1 MVNPEHTYTPIV
13 IIKRRIEDMKK
24 LLTVLLVCCLT
35 LIRSAYASCPG
46 QIHENVRETPFPQK
60 HNTLY
65 INPSPLLVPL
75 EMKQSDYLQ
84 FNLSQ
89 DKRFESAGSILSE
102 KTPWCMFN
110 PHRILENGTWYWRVR
125 SISRSGEA
133 MPWSETYTFTVT
145 EDVPEFV
152 TPTFDVFLN
161 NIPKE
166 HARIYCFLRDS
177 LDNARKAMRQHPD
190 FEPMIA
196 ESREAL
202 AMDYRTDRNPY
213 SKVSLM
219 YTHTDYLNTAYTMF
233 QRNVYAEKMV
243 QNVRCLL
250 TAEIDQKVI
259 GNDFKAGELAYLLAC
274 TYETCYERFTERE
287 RIQIEEIILTV
298 LNRYLPHII
307 NKEEVHIFDNH
318 FWQFTFRHLL
328 QASIAI
334 YDKYPQT
341 REYLEYSYE
350 LWTARAPA
358 SGFNRDGNWHN
369 GTAYFS
375 ANAIS
380 LFYVPTLFSYLTGT
394 DFMQH
399 PWYKN
404 AGIGLAYTWQPGSLS
419 AGFGDGHEQMNPK
432 PLRIRSAFADLMA
445 RTTGDPYAA
454 WYSSINDRYKD
465 ESETRLYR
473 LASGKKRP
481 EATGLPADAP
491 KAVWFKDSG
500 EMIANSN
507 LKDGKRNLSLSFHSS
522 PYGSGSHTHS
532 NQNAFNLHYGG
543 KAIYRAVGHYMNF
556 KDAHNL
562 LDYRN
567 TRGQNTLLVNG
578 IGQPF
583 SIRAYGYI
591 TRMFNGEHISYA
603 LGDASNAYCGISE
616 YPMWINNFKSE
627 QLEQSVENG
636 FGSTPLKKYRR
647 HIFLLHPDK
656 VVVYDELE
664 ADKAVRW
671 DWLLHSPVKFSID
684 ETTRTLVT
692 RNTENNFSSVA
703 QLFSEQACSIS
714 QTDRY
719 NAEPNEKIAVRGE
732 DFSRPWSLTASFA
745 PCKKTRILTII
756 QVEADG
762 KQAVEI
768 IRTGNSFQCGDWTIE
783 AELDAKRP
791 TALYIR
797 NIRNR
802 ATFSLG
808 KKNPEMNGKI
818 YQCRKADASV
828 LYDRIDGEWKTQEM
842 DDREMQITGKK

>member
-1 MVNPEHTYTPIV
+1 MS
-13 IIKRRIEDMKK
+13 K
-24 LLTVLLVCCLT
+24 LLSTLLACSLA
-35 LIRSAYASCPG
+35 LIQSVYADCHS
-46 QIHENVRETPFPQK
+46 QIHENVRKTPFPQQ

-75 EMKQSDYLQ
+75 EMKQSDFLQ

-89 DKRFESAGSILSE
+89 DKRFESAGSILSDN
-102 KTPWCMFN
+102 TPWCMFN
-110 PHRILENGTWYWRVR
+110 PHKVLENGTWYWRVR
-125 SISRSGEA
+125 SVSKSGES

-145 EDVPEFV
+145 DDIPRFV
-152 TPTFDVFLN
+152 TPPFEVFLS

-166 HARIYCFLRDS
+166 HARIYCFLNDS
-177 LDNARKAMRQHPD
+177 LDNARKNMRRNPD
-190 FEPMIA
+190 FEDMIA

-202 AMDYRTDRNPY
+202 AADYRTDKAPY
-213 SKVSLM
+213 RQVSQM
-219 YTHTDYLNTAYTMF
+219 YVHTDYLNTAYTMF
-233 QRNVYAEKMV
+233 QREVYAEKMV

-250 TAEIDQKVI
+250 AVDVDRKVI

-274 TYETCYERFTERE
+274 TYETCYERFTEQE
-287 RIQIEEIILTV
+287 RKQMEDIILTI
-298 LNRYLPHII
+298 LDEYTPHII

-328 QASIAI
+328 QASLAI
-334 YDKYPQT
+334 YDKYQQAK
-341 REYLEYSYE
+341 EYMEYSYE

-358 SGFNRDGNWHN
+358 TGFNRDGNWHN

-375 ANAIS
+375 ANAIT
-380 LFYVPTLFSYLTGT
+380 LYYVPTLFSYLTGA

-404 AGIGLAYTWQPGSLS
+404 AGMGVAYSWQPGSLS

-445 RTTGDPYAA
+445 RSTGDPYAA
-454 WYSSINDRYKD
+454 WYSSLNNRYKD
-465 ESETRLYR
+465 EYETRLYR
-473 LASGKKRP
+473 LASGKQRP
-481 EATGLPADAP
+481 ASTELPVDAP

-507 LKDGKRNLSLSFHSS
+507 LKDSKHNLSLSFHSS

-543 KAIYRAVGHYMNF
+543 KAVYRAAGHYMNF
-556 KDAHNL
+556 SDAHNL

-567 TRGQNTLLVNG
+567 TRGYNTLLVDG

-583 SIRAYGYI
+583 TIRAYGYI

-616 YPMWINNFKSE
+616 YPMWIKNFENQK
-627 QLEQSVENG
+627 LEQSPENG
-636 FGSTPLKKYRR
+636 FGETPLKKYHR

-656 VVVYDELE
+656 VVIYDVLE
-664 ADKAVRW
+664 AKKAVRW

-684 ETTRTLVT
+684 EQTATLVT
-692 RNTENNFSSVA
+692 ENKEENFTSVA
-703 QLFSEQACSIS
+703 QLFSEQKCSIS
-714 QTDRY
+714 QTDQYR
-719 NAEPNEKIAVRGE
+719 AAPNQKIAVRGE
-732 DFSRPWSLTASFA
+732 DFSKSWALTASYA
-745 PCKKTRILTII
+745 PSKANRILTII
-756 QVEADG
+756 QVQADE

-768 IRTGNSFQCGDWTIE
+768 IRSGNSFQCGDWTIE
-783 AELDAKRP
+783 AELNAARP
-791 TALYIR
+791 ASLYIHNSR
-797 NIRNR
+797 NK
-802 ATFSLG
+802 ATFSFG
-808 KKNPEMNGKI
+808 KKNPTINGEAYRPQKT
-818 YQCRKADASV
+818 DASV
-828 LYDRIDGEWKTQEM
+828 LYDKIDGKWEIQEM
-842 DDREMQITGKK
+842 SDRNIQYTGKTR